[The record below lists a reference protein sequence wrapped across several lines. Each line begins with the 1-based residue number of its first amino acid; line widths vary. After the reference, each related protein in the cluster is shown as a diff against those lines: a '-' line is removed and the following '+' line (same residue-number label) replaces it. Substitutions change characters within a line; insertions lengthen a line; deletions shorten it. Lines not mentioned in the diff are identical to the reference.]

1 MARNC
6 VANLQAE
13 RRPDRP
19 IYTGNR
25 AAAANKLREVLSELI
40 AYEQA
45 YRSQRI
51 VFFKPITK
59 GQLPFFKAQQDVV
72 RVVLGSNRSGKTVCG
87 VNEAISH
94 SLGYRPW
101 LPESD
106 PLRLVR
112 LPSGR
117 PIPVPNVGRVLAEN
131 YEQAIRQTIMA
142 KFDEWAP
149 RSLIKRIEKNTRGIP
164 VAIEW
169 TNGSIVYLMSNDQD
183 DMAFEGPA
191 GHWFWCDE
199 PPEYRKYTG
208 LKRGL
213 VDHGGHC
220 WITMTP
226 LSQPWIN
233 DTLVERAGDPG
244 SGISLHKFSI
254 WDNCVENGGYLERAA
269 IESFLQDLRE
279 EELEARLHGNFLHLA
294 GLVYKTW
301 EPNPPFWVPER
312 EIPRNWP
319 RVQLVDP
326 HSHKPLALMWVAVSP
341 SNMAYVYRATYERSL
356 RTVTDAANYIKRI
369 EGWKTLSDPGE
380 SAEPVALR
388 IIDWSANTEE
398 RTSGTSILGKFAQE
412 GLFYHKAKKANA
424 EFGYD
429 AIHEALKLKTEW
441 STPQL
446 VVFNTCAPVKQNFM
460 HFCYDDWATSRQSE
474 LKGPKEGYRS
484 RDDDFIDLLRYYY
497 QHRLDFSALRGML
510 RVQDTQ
516 RARSEDAA
524 MGNGSIL
531 TRDGTRTGYGR
542 SLRG

>member
-1 MARNC
+1 MTSRPPVYAGP
-6 VANLQAE
+6 QA
-13 RRPDRP
+13 
-19 IYTGNR
+19 
-25 AAAANKLREVLSELI
+25 ALASKLREVLTELS
-40 AYEQA
+40 AYETA
-45 YRSQRI
+45 YRQQRI
-51 VFFKPITK
+51 VFFRPITK
-59 GQLPFFKAQQDVV
+59 GQVPFFEAQQDVV

-87 VNEAISH
+87 VNEAVSH

-101 LPESD
+101 LPQSH
-106 PLRLVR
+106 PLRIVR

-149 RSLIKRIEKNTRGIP
+149 RALIKKIDRNTRGIP
-164 VAIEW
+164 VSIEW
-169 TNGSIVYLMSNDQD
+169 ANGSIIYLMSNDQD

-199 PPEYRKYTG
+199 PPEYRKFTG

-233 DTLVERAGDPG
+233 DQLVERAGDPG

-254 WDNCVENGGYLERAA
+254 WDNCVDNGGYLERAA

-312 EIPRNWP
+312 EIPRSWP

-326 HSHKPLALMWVAVSP
+326 HSHKPLALLWLAISP
-341 SNMAYVYRATYERSL
+341 SDVVYAYRAVYERSL
-356 RTVTDAANYIKRI
+356 RTITDAADYIKRV
-369 EGWKTLSDPGE
+369 EGWKNSREPGE
-380 SAEPVALR
+380 NAEPVALR

-398 RTSGTSILGKFAQE
+398 RTSGVSVQGKFAQE

-424 EFGYD
+424 EYGYN
-429 AIHEALKLKTEW
+429 AIHEALNRPFEW
-441 STPQL
+441 STPSL
-446 VVFNTCAPVKQNFM
+446 VVFNTCGPVKHNFM
-460 HFCYDDWATSRQSE
+460 HFCYDDWATSRQAE
-474 LKGPKEGYRS
+474 IKGPKEGYRS
-484 RDDDFIDLLRYYY
+484 RDDDFIDLFRYYY
-497 QHRLDFSALRGML
+497 QHRLNYVVLRNML
-510 RVQDTQ
+510 RTQ
-516 RARSEDAA
+516 ETRIMQQENLSY
-524 MGNGSIL
+524 GNGQIL

-542 SLRG
+542 SLNERH

>member
-1 MARNC
+1 MAK
-6 VANLQAE
+6 
-13 RRPDRP
+13 PF
-19 IYTGNR
+19 YTGPR
-25 AAAANKLREVLSELI
+25 AALATKLREVLTELS

-51 VFFKPITK
+51 VFFKPIQGK
-59 GQLPFFKAQQDVV
+59 GQEKFFEAQQDVV
-72 RVVLGSNRSGKTVCG
+72 RLVLGSNRSGKTVCG
-87 VNEAISH
+87 VNEAIAH

-101 LPESD
+101 LPAD
-106 PLRLVR
+106 HPLRIVR

-149 RSLIKRIEKNTRGIP
+149 KMLIKRIDKNTRGIP
-164 VAIEW
+164 VSIEW
-169 TNGSIVYLMSNDQD
+169 TNGSVIYLMSNDQD

-233 DTLVERAGDPG
+233 DTVVARAGDPG
-244 SGISLHKFSI
+244 SGISAHKFYI
-254 WDNCVENGGYLERAA
+254 WDNCIDNGGYLERAA
-269 IESFLQDLRE
+269 IEAFLQDLRE

-301 EPNPPFWVPER
+301 EPNPPYWVPER
-312 EIPRNWP
+312 EIPRSWP

-326 HSHKPLALMWVAVSP
+326 HSHKPLALLWVAVSP
-341 SNMAYVYRATYERSL
+341 SDVLYVYRATYERNL
-356 RTVTDAANYIKRI
+356 RTVEDASDYIKQR
-369 EGWKTLSDPGE
+369 EGWKTSRDPGE
-380 SAEPVALR
+380 DAEPVVLR
-388 IIDWSANTEE
+388 IIDWSAKETE
-398 RTSGTSILGKFAQE
+398 RTSGVSIHYNFAEQ
-412 GLFYHKAKKANA
+412 GLYYQLAKKANA
-424 EFGYD
+424 EYGYN
-429 AIHEALKLKTEW
+429 AIHEALKMRTEW

-446 VVFNTCAPVKQNFM
+446 VVFNTCAPVKQNFT

-484 RDDDFIDLLRYYY
+484 RDDDFIDLLRYFY
-497 QHRLDFSALRGML
+497 QHKLTYRMLKSMMSKQATDRGH
-510 RVQDTQ
+510 
-516 RARSEDAA
+516 AA
-524 MGNGSIL
+524 DLEAGNGMIFS
-531 TRDGTRTGYGR
+531 RDGTRTGYGR
-542 SLRG
+542 SVRG